1 MKRFLSSTPLKRNII
16 QELYLTEL
24 RAYKPAKVVAKVD
37 LPETF
42 QVPKAPEIPQL
53 VKSVAV
59 ESKEKMEA
67 QEWSAFV
74 DPIDDP
80 ENYNDEW
87 NITQE
92 KDDGAWFPKRVKEHD
107 YHD

>member
-1 MKRFLSSTPLKRNII
+1 MKRFLSSTALKRNII
-16 QELYLTEL
+16 QELYLSEL
-24 RAYKPAKVVAKVD
+24 RAYKPSKVSTKVD

-42 QVPKAPEIPQL
+42 QVPKAPEIPKL
-53 VKSVAV
+53 EKSVIV
-59 ESKEKMEA
+59 ESKEKIVA
-67 QEWSAFV
+67 QEWPALV

-87 NITQE
+87 NITSD
-92 KDDGAWFPKRVKEHD
+92 KDDGAWFPKRVKEHE